1 MSLALN
7 RGLYAMGAEELRHNW
22 GWFVA
27 LGMILLLLGLG
38 CIAEAVL
45 ATIFWVEFFAAVL
58 CVSGVLSIPHAFLRR
73 RWGGF
78 FLELLTGLLY
88 LVVGFAIL
96 RHPVIGAMV
105 AAQLATLLISL
116 LLVIGGAF
124 RLAVGIMAPLQHRIW
139 VILNGL
145 VTLALG
151 LMIWNQ
157 WPWSGTWL
165 IGLFIG
171 IDLFF
176 NGWSLIM
183 LGLVAR
189 KIPTAAAGADLRDSG
204 AAGGP
209 VPGAEERIFQPP
221 SPPPAGS

>member
-1 MSLALN
+1 MSFAPN
-7 RGLYAMGAEELRHNW
+7 WGLQVGWADELRHNW

-27 LGMILLLLGLG
+27 LGLILLLLGLG
-38 CIAEAVL
+38 CIAEAAL

-58 CVSGVLSIPHAFLRR
+58 CVTGVLSIPHAFLSR

-78 FLELLTGLLY
+78 FLELFSGLLY
-88 LVVGFAIL
+88 LVIGFAIL
-96 RHPVIGAMV
+96 RHPLAGAAV
-105 AAQLATLLISL
+105 ATFLLSL
-116 LLVIGGAF
+116 VLIIGGAF

-157 WPWSGTWL
+157 WPWSAAWL

-189 KIPTAAAGADLRDSG
+189 KIPTAPAGADLRDSG
-204 AAGGP
+204 VAGGP
-209 VPGAEERIFQPP
+209 LPGAEERIFQPP